1 MGKTSR
7 APAPPDP
14 NVVSAA
20 QTAAERDA
28 AGYNNAITHG
38 NTTTPWGSQT
48 YTGRVDPTTG
58 ATVYDQSITLDPT
71 QQQLLDI
78 YNQNDLTFGQAS
90 QGMLGRVTDQ
100 FAGPMDTSSLPD
112 LQGSVQQGQFGNAPN
127 LQSYNN
133 APTLQSYGSAP
144 QMGGYQGQLNTSGLP
159 GLAGSG
165 GQSDQLSVNGPGI
178 QGRLDTGGLPELYG
192 ANDLQGARQ
201 QVQDSLYSRQSAY
214 LDPQWQQRDTAFR
227 SRMANQGIAEGSEAW
242 NNAFQN
248 EDRARSF
255 DYGRARESAIAGGG
269 DELSR
274 LVNVAQ
280 GNRGQM
286 FGERQAAGGF
296 QNSAQAQALAE
307 ALASGNF
314 GNNARMANAAFQNS
328 ARGQGFNE
336 AQAQGNFANS
346 ATGAGNQDAMSQAA
360 FNRAGTV
367 QGNQDA
373 MSQAAF
379 NQAGIAQGNS
389 DAMSQAGFNQAATAA
404 NNASAMQQAQFG
416 NQARAQ
422 GLEQLF
428 ALRNQPLN
436 EYNALRSSA
445 QVAQPQFQ
453 NAQNSLTNAAD
464 AQGNINQ
471 NYQQQMNIW
480 NAQQQARNNF
490 MSGLFGLGS
499 SFLGRP

>member
-1 MGKTSR
+1 MGKSSR

-48 YTGRVDPTTG
+48 YTGRVDPNTG
-58 ATVYDQSITLDPT
+58 ATVYDQNITLDPT

-90 QGMLGRVTDQ
+90 QGMLGRVTDT
-100 FAGPMDTSSLPD
+100 FASPMDTSGLPD

-127 LQSYNN
+127 LQSYN
-133 APTLQSYGSAP
+133 SAP

-159 GLAGSG
+159 GLQGNA
-165 GQSDQLSVNGPGI
+165 GQSDQMNVNGPGI

-201 QVQDSLYSRQSAY
+201 QTQDALYSRQASY

-255 DYGRARESAIAGGG
+255 DYGRARETAIAGGG

-274 LVNVAQ
+274 LTSIAQ
-280 GNRGQM
+280 GNRGQA

-307 ALASGNF
+307 ALASGNY

-346 ATGAGNQDAMSQAA
+346 ATGAGNA
-360 FNRAGTV
+360 
-367 QGNQDA
+367 
-373 MSQAAF
+373 
-379 NQAGIAQGNS
+379 
-389 DAMSQAGFNQAATAA
+389 DAMSQAGFNQAGIAQGNQDAMSQAGFNQSATAA

-499 SFLGRP
+499 SFLGRPGG